1 MLNVVAIMGRL
12 TADPEMRTT
21 TNGVS
26 VTSFTLAVDRSFSKD
41 GERKADFIDCVAWRG
56 TAEFIC
62 KHFTKGKLMA
72 VDGAIQTRNYEDK
85 NGNKRKAVEIVVA
98 SVNFCGDGQKASRE
112 EKPAYRAP
120 TIEPDP
126 GDFQEALGDD
136 LPF

>member
-12 TADPEMRTT
+12 TADPEMKTT

-26 VTSFTLAVDRSFSKD
+26 VTSFTLAVERSYTKQ
-41 GERKADFIDCVAWRG
+41 GEERQADFIDCVAWRG

-62 KHFTKGKLMA
+62 HHFTKGKLMA

-98 SVNFCGDGQKASRE
+98 SVNFCGDGKKQNDDGPQEPTPDRE
-112 EKPAYRAP
+112 V
-120 TIEPDP
+120 IEDVLV
-126 GDFQEALGDD
+126 ED